1 MILTRIP
8 PCGKEKNINP
18 HPIGEETSGLI
29 IAEAYEMVS
38 VINNRAQEKGK
49 TWSDVV
55 NQKDDNGEFQI
66 RGNKDGPGY
75 LKLIGSDVGLCTRL
89 LYIKTA
95 IAMVKQNG
103 GDPRFN
109 YWKGVLQ
116 PADKGGTFVR
126 NRARYPGTVRYGATD
141 FYRQPY

>member
-18 HPIGEETSGLI
+18 RPIGEETSGLI

-103 GDPRFN
+103 VFN
-109 YWKGVLQ
+109 FREQKIWQKCAL
-116 PADKGGTFVR
+116 
-126 NRARYPGTVRYGATD
+126 
-141 FYRQPY
+141 